1 MANERLVN
9 DLTKKHNDEVMRIHE
24 ENQNYVNKII
34 QQHQDKLNNNN
45 EQVSSLLLLQHW
57 SLSTKNL
64 KHF

>member
-9 DLTKKHNDEVMRIHE
+9 DLTKKHSDEVMRVHQ

-45 EQVSSLLLLQHW
+45 EQVSALLLLQH
-57 SLSTKNL
+57 
-64 KHF
+64 